1 MARGQDE
8 KEEEKHQEKEEEKRH
23 EKDHDEKWRH
33 NPLGAAIWALIL
45 IWAGIV
51 FLAQNMGLLTGFE
64 MLSPWSL
71 VLAGAGVLL
80 LLEVL
85 VRLVVPEYRRP
96 VIGTLIVGLVLLAA
110 GLGSLQNWDLLWP
123 ILLIAAGV
131 ALLLGFITR
140 RR

>member
-1 MARGQDE
+1 
-8 KEEEKHQEKEEEKRH
+8 
-23 EKDHDEKWRH
+23 
-33 NPLGAAIWALIL
+33 
-45 IWAGIV
+45 V

>member
-8 KEEEKHQEKEEEKRH
+8 KEEKHQEKEEEKRH

-51 FLAQNMGLLTGFE
+51 FLAQNMGLLAGFE
-64 MLSPWSL
+64 RLSPWSL

-110 GLGSLQNWDLLWP
+110 GVGSLQNWWLLWP

>member
-51 FLAQNMGLLTGFE
+51 FLAQNLGLLTGFE